1 MPLHA
6 HVPQQMAARDVQL
19 VVASSTQRPYVQQK
33 LLTVLRLREKTAR
46 ATRHRNHL
54 VACLAHTPGCYLDG
68 STRAQRE

>member
-19 VVASSTQRPYVQQK
+19 VVSSTQRPYVQQK
-33 LLTVLRLREKTAR
+33 LLTVLRLSEKTAR

>member
-19 VVASSTQRPYVQQK
+19 VVVSSTQRPYVQQK
-33 LLTVLRLREKTAR
+33 LLTVLRLCEKTAR